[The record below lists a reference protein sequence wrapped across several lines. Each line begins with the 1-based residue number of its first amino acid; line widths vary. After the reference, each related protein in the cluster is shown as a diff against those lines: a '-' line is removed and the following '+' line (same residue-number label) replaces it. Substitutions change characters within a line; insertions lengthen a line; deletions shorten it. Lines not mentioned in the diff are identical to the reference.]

1 MAESRVQKSIQ
12 NAKVNLIFYFITLF
26 LSFFSRKIFL
36 DCLGD
41 DFVGLTGTLGN
52 LLNFLNLA
60 ELGIGAAIGTVLYK
74 PIFDCDREKINEI
87 ISVFGYFYRKV
98 GFVIAGGGIALSAFL
113 PLIFAKTEFDLAL
126 IYFAFYAFLTSALI
140 GYFANYKQVLLG
152 ADQRN
157 YVVIAYFQTSNLI
170 KTFIQIALAYYT
182 RNYYYWVAVELCFG
196 VIYSII
202 LNWKIRKVYP
212 WLRSEIRNGRLLRK
226 CYPLIMTYSRQLFVH
241 KIGSLVQFQIKP
253 LLIYSFVS
261 LQVVA
266 FYGNYSLIIDKVI
279 LLIKNMLGST
289 GAGVGNLV
297 AEGDKVKIRKIYWEL
312 TALNYFIAGL
322 FVFAVYH
329 LIQPFIV
336 LWVGPE
342 YVLSRWVLIIL
353 LGNMFIMQTR
363 GTNDQFLY
371 AYSLFH
377 DIWAPIVET
386 VVSIS
391 ISLAGGYYW
400 GLEGVLLG
408 SVVSMFFIVVLWK
421 PYFLYR
427 RGFQDKLREYWWGIV
442 RYILLILLAWIITSG
457 IIRYVSIDPYRSYWN
472 WIQFALVIVGILG
485 GVLFTFFCLFSAG
498 FRYFLKRV
506 KERLKLKFKIKA

>member
-126 IYFAFYAFLTSALI
+126 IYFVFYAFLTSALI

-226 CYPLIMTYSRQLFVH
+226 RYPLIMTYSRQLFVH

-400 GLEGVLLG
+400 GVGRRIVGKCGKYVFYCGFMETLFFIPERLSGQTSGILVGYRQVYSFDLACLDHNVRNYPLCFHRSLPELLGLDTVCPCNRRYSGG
-408 SVVSMFFIVVLWK
+408 SVVYLLLFIQCRIPLFFETCEGTLETEI
-421 PYFLYR
+421 
-427 RGFQDKLREYWWGIV
+427 
-442 RYILLILLAWIITSG
+442 
-457 IIRYVSIDPYRSYWN
+457 
-472 WIQFALVIVGILG
+472 
-485 GVLFTFFCLFSAG
+485 
-498 FRYFLKRV
+498 
-506 KERLKLKFKIKA
+506 